1 MRRGTRS
8 QNSRN
13 KEQESQKM
21 TSPTSSY
28 ADHKHPVTKIS
39 DEVALLDAL
48 LKGFKISNDA
58 QLAAWLGIDKSL
70 LYATRAGKRRLGI
83 IPRLR
88 ILDHIGFLKARS
100 ILESI
105 LPENLANV
113 LVQFNNRLVAKN
125 IAKAVTENA
134 DNPNVALLEATKL
147 AFGHT
152 TDAELASFLEV
163 EHNTISTIRSGKS
176 ALGPKPRLKILA
188 RATKAFEMDVL
199 LATVESSK
207 ELVSLL
213 QRHLENLNRTPAAL
227 D

>member
-1 MRRGTRS
+1 
-8 QNSRN
+8 
-13 KEQESQKM
+13 M